1 MDEANVLLE
10 ARRLAGLSQ
19 RSLAAR
25 AGTSQSAIARYES
38 GVTAPSLATLE
49 RLLAA
54 CGRQL
59 RLVHEPTVDEHDVEL
74 ALEVLDLEPAA
85 RLRAL
90 ANWSRLRPEKAS

>member
-49 RLLAA
+49 RLLVA

-85 RLRAL
+85 RLQAL
-90 ANWSRLRPEKAS
+90 ANWSRLRSTRAS